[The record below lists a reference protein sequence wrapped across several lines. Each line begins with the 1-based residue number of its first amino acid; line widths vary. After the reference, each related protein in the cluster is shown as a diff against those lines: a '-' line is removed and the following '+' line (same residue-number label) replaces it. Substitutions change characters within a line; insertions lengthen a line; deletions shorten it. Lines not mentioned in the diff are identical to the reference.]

1 MCKSETV
8 VLIGDRPCFD
18 ELYDVFN
25 LLYEE
30 SGSYSYALISFVGD
44 SYGVEVSKDFRVI
57 INIDKHRSSIDSR
70 RYY

>member
-8 VLIGDRPCFD
+8 VFIGDRPCFD

-30 SGSYSYALISFVGD
+30 SGSYSYALISFV
-44 SYGVEVSKDFRVI
+44 VEVSKDFRVI